1 MTVDAGSVPF
11 VDLQAQIRTIEA
23 EVMEAISG
31 VVASGAFI
39 LGPEL
44 QSFEEE
50 FADYCGTPQ
59 AVGVDSGLS
68 AIELSLR
75 ALELKAGDEVITQA
89 NTYVATVSAIREAG
103 GSAVIVDCDERGG
116 IDVAALEAAVT
127 RRTRAVIP
135 VHMYGRICDIDAVVA
150 VAARTGATV
159 IEDAC
164 QAHGAVLDGRRA
176 GAFGEVGAFSFYPGK
191 NLGAFGDGGMIVGRD
206 RPILDWV
213 RQVRN
218 YGQVE
223 KYHHRQL
230 PLNRRMDTL
239 QAAVLRVKLRH
250 LDGWNR
256 KRELLADAY
265 RERLR
270 DLPVAVPPEEAPG
283 RHVYHLFQVEL
294 DNRDALR
301 SALLDVGIETGVHYP
316 TPVHRL
322 PTFSDLGYQD
332 GAFPRAE
339 AHAKRTVSLPMYPE
353 MPMAAVD
360 RVTEAIGRFFSG

>member
-1 MTVDAGSVPF
+1 MTVGAGSVPF
-11 VDLQAQIRTIEA
+11 VDLQAQIRTIESD
-23 EVMEAISG
+23 VMEAISG

-44 QSFEEE
+44 QLFEQEYAE
-50 FADYCGTPQ
+50 YCGVPY

-75 ALELKAGDEVITQA
+75 ALDLRPGDEVITQA

-103 GSAVIVDCDERGG
+103 GRAVIVDCDERGG
-116 IDVAALEAAVT
+116 IDVGAMEAAMT
-127 RRTRAVIP
+127 DRTRAIVP
-135 VHMYGRICDIDAVVA
+135 VHMYGRICDIDAVSQVA
-150 VAARTGATV
+150 GRSEVTV

-164 QAHGAVLDGRRA
+164 QAHGAVVDGRRA
-176 GAFGEVGAFSFYPGK
+176 GAFGDVGAFSFYPGK
-191 NLGAFGDGGMIVGRD
+191 NLGAFGDGGMIVGRSG
-206 RPILDWV
+206 RIPDWV

-223 KYHHRQL
+223 KYDHRQL
-230 PLNRRMDTL
+230 PLNRRLDPL

-250 LDGWNR
+250 LDAWNR

-265 RERLR
+265 RERLV
-270 DLPVAVPPEEAPG
+270 DQPVAVPPEEAPG
-283 RHVYHLFQVEL
+283 RHVYHLFQIEL

-301 SALLDVGIETGVHYP
+301 SALLAQGIETGIHYP

-322 PTFSDLGYQD
+322 SAFSDLGYQE

-339 AHAKRTVSLPMYPE
+339 AHAKRTLSLPMYPE
-353 MPMAAVD
+353 MPMAAID
-360 RVTEAIGRFFSG
+360 LVTEAIERFFTG